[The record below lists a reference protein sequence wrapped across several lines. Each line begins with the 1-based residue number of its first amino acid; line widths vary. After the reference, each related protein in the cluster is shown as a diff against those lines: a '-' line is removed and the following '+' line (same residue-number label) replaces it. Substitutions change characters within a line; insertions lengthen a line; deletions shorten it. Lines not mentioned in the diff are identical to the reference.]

1 MLEEKEDFQK
11 SLYTQHEIDTLS
23 NSNSI
28 SIHYGRV
35 SIENVGMSIISFDNL
50 TLKLDKANGMV

>member
-1 MLEEKEDFQK
+1 MLEEKEDCQK

-35 SIENVGMSIISFDNL
+35 SIETVGMSIISFDNL